1 MAKPPQSSDGVGRVR
16 LQALSEINHP
26 CWPLLAFL
34 LSPHLSLCF
43 PELVCLST
51 PAPPSAAPPPTVS
64 VSLLNTAPFITETR
78 FPSLSAPRRLPSV
91 GVSHTLC
98 QNDLDFSSGCVIS
111 LMTVGLIKHQNI
123 IVSSL
128 SETPQL
134 KPTLLQT

>member
-1 MAKPPQSSDGVGRVR
+1 MRLGGHTWQSRYKAATGVGRVR

-43 PELVCLST
+43 PELVCLSDS
-51 PAPPSAAPPPTVS
+51 PPRCPSPTVS

-78 FPSLSAPRRLPSV
+78 FPSLSAPHCLPSV

-111 LMTVGLIKHQNI
+111 LIPVGLIKHRMLL
-123 IVSSL
+123 SL
-128 SETPQL
+128 HSL
-134 KPTLLQT
+134 KLLS